1 MNKISDIASLEKD
14 FLDNVFDLT
23 TNISSKWPNI
33 KQVGAGKTVC
43 FYPILVNT
51 EMKRWPER
59 FMRQRK
65 WVSLTK
71 LKKKQKYRHLRQLLS
86 ALEKAKPNQK
96 KKIFKR
102 LRQNIA

>member
-1 MNKISDIASLEKD
+1 
-14 FLDNVFDLT
+14 
-23 TNISSKWPNI
+23 
-33 KQVGAGKTVC
+33 
-43 FYPILVNT
+43 
-51 EMKRWPER
+51 MKRWPER